1 MGGTNI
7 AVGSKGVTQT
17 VQVQAGDLEGLKA
30 YLASLGVGQTDFDE
44 LAIAL
49 TEDEPPKEGQGFGK
63 QVSQWVGSMTTKA
76 ASGAWQIG
84 VAAGGGLLVT
94 AIRWYY
100 GLP

>member
-1 MGGTNI
+1 MRLWAIRGVGQPDRVQEEPSLQAGQSVAGRRYQPRDQSFNTTIMGGTNI

-49 TEDEPPKEGQGFGK
+49 TEDEPPKEG
-63 QVSQWVGSMTTKA
+63 
-76 ASGAWQIG
+76 
-84 VAAGGGLLVT
+84 
-94 AIRWYY
+94 
-100 GLP
+100 